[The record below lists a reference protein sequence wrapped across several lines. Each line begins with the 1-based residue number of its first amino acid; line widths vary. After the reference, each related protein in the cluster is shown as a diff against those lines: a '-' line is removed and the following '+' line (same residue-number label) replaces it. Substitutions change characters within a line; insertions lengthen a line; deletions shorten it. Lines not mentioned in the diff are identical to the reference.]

1 MRSVRRKI
9 ALLCALSLAI
19 SACDGRPTEDDTSE
33 TTASPQQ
40 TPGVGEGPSPTE
52 SPIFEPG
59 ADVLEV
65 AVTEP
70 ATLDPMRIGD
80 PGSVL
85 VARAIYESLTGWD
98 ASAEDVFPAAAESW
112 EVKDGGRRF
121 IFHLRPGATFHDGSP
136 VRAEDFVFAFNRIAQ
151 KRNGSALAYLLER
164 VAGFHQVN
172 RLGNRKEMRGLRAK
186 DELTLEVVLSE
197 PFVDLP
203 ALMTHPGLV
212 PLPRRAVKRV
222 DAFLRRPV
230 GNGPFEMARPWS
242 EGDPIVLQRFAG
254 FIRTPP
260 LEGVRFTPFPDAA
273 SSWLDFVA
281 GEFDVAEVPADQIQ
295 AAAEAYGEQGYQPL
309 LAGYYFGFNIDSG
322 RLKKRKLREA
332 ISRGIDRDSIAVNV
346 YKGTMDPPR
355 GIVPAGM
362 PGFNSDVCGQLC
374 RYDPNAAAE
383 LVREL
388 PRSDRRVSID
398 YTRGRLHKQVAGAV
412 KDDLEDIGLK
422 VDINPFPFDKYLKR
436 LRKGNQEMYRLGW
449 IGEYPSAD
457 SFLTALFESD
467 APDNHSGFSSGKV
480 DRIMRRARA
489 EPSRSRRQRL
499 YSRAEKLIMDQVPIA
514 PIGTFITHWAA
525 QPHVEGLRFDL
536 TGGFDAFD
544 VSLAEGA
551 RPGGEG

>member
-1 MRSVRRKI
+1 VRRTTV
-9 ALLCALSLAI
+9 LLCALALAI
-19 SACDGRPTEDDTSE
+19 SSCDGGLTNDATSGS
-33 TTASPQQ
+33 TASPGQ
-40 TPGVGEGPSPTE
+40 TPDTGEGPSPTE

-59 ADVLEV
+59 AEVLEV

-85 VARAIYESLTGWD
+85 VARSIYESLTGWD
-98 ASAEDVFPAAAESW
+98 ASEEDVFPAAAESW
-112 EVKDGGRRF
+112 EIKDGGRRF
-121 IFHLRPGATFHDGSP
+121 IFHLRPGTTFHDGSP
-136 VRAEDFVFAFNRIAQ
+136 VRSADFVFAFNRIAQ

-172 RLGNRKEMRGLRAK
+172 RLGSRKEMRGLRAK
-186 DELTLEVVLSE
+186 DELTLEVELSE
-197 PFVDLP
+197 PYIDLP

-212 PLPRRAVKRV
+212 PLPKRAVKEI

-242 EGDPIVLQRFAG
+242 PGQPIVLQRFAG

-260 LEGVRFTPFPDAA
+260 LDGVRFIPFPDAA

-281 GEFDVAEVPADQIQ
+281 GEFDVAEVPADQIR
-295 AAAEAYGEQGYQPL
+295 AASEAYGEQGYQPL

-322 RLKKRKLREA
+322 ALKKRKLREA
-332 ISRGIDRDSIAVNV
+332 ISRGIDRDFIVRDV

-362 PGFNSDVCGQLC
+362 PGFQSDVCGELC
-374 RYDPNAAAE
+374 EYDPDAAAR

-388 PRSDRRVSID
+388 PRSDRKVTID

-412 KDDLEDIGLK
+412 KDDLEEIGLR
-422 VDINPFPFDKYLKR
+422 VDVNPFPFDKYLKR
-436 LRKGNQEMYRLGW
+436 LRKGDQEMYRLGW
-449 IGEYPSAD
+449 IGEYPAPD
-457 SFLTALFESD
+457 SFLTALFDSN
-467 APDNHSGFSSGKV
+467 APDNHSGFASGKV

-499 YSRAEKLIMDQVPIA
+499 YARAEKLIMDRAPIT

-544 VSLAEGA
+544 VSLSEDA
-551 RPGGEG
+551 RSGGGG